1 MGAPDRRRWIYVAVD
16 LHRPLA
22 SHRHLAANC
31 HCAATCPSGFLPSW
45 NRSMCR
51 STGFV
56 SELFLT
62 DASLARYID
71 RGMLSQLQIQ
81 QLHLCK
87 CIANIPLSTFFF
99 TTSDL
104 KAEGRVSAPIAAV
117 LIKAR
122 SAQVWLIGE
131 LLISIT
137 LVDAI

>member
-1 MGAPDRRRWIYVAVD
+1 MAVD

-31 HCAATCPSGFLPSW
+31 HRAATCPAGFLPSW
-45 NRSMCR
+45 NRSMCT

-71 RGMLSQLQIQ
+71 RGMLSLLQIQ

-87 CIANIPLSTFFF
+87 SIANIPFSTFSFYY
-99 TTSDL
+99 
-104 KAEGRVSAPIAAV
+104 E
-117 LIKAR
+117 
-122 SAQVWLIGE
+122 
-131 LLISIT
+131 
-137 LVDAI
+137 